1 MLMKRTVKNI
11 AQLAVACLLSMNAMA
26 ENTLPSW
33 SDVDY
38 AGDGIVGHRLDIYAP
53 RDGKSLHKVVVII
66 YGSAWYSNKDKEKA
80 FREIGQPLLDAGFAV
95 VSINHRASVEAK
107 FPAQINDVKAAVR
120 YVRAHARDYGF
131 DTSFIGI
138 TGYSSGGHLSSLT
151 GTTNGVK
158 TFTVGKETV
167 DIEGKVGNCLK
178 SSSKVD
184 AVVDWFGPVD
194 MARMQDCS
202 TTKDE
207 KSPEATLLGVAPAK
221 NLDLVALLG
230 PATYIDKKDPMF
242 LVIHGDADPVVPYCQ
257 SVNFSEALK
266 KQGKLYDFVTVPNG
280 KHGPVTFNKDTFAKM
295 VAFFKKMAKMK

>member
-1 MLMKRTVKNI
+1 MEFSKKRF
-11 AQLAVACLLSMNAMA
+11 VAALFSGMLSMSMMA
-26 ENTLPSW
+26 QTLPSW

-38 AGDGIVGHRLDIYAP
+38 VGDGIVGHKLDIYRPA
-53 RDGKSLHKVVVII
+53 DNKALHKVVVII
-66 YGSAWYSNKDKEKA
+66 YGSAWYSNNSKENA

-107 FPAQINDVKAAVR
+107 FPAQINDVKAAIR
-120 YVRAHARDYGF
+120 YVRAHAKDYGF
-131 DTSFIGI
+131 DTSFVGI

-158 TFTVGKETV
+158 QYTVGKETV
-167 DIEGKVGNCLK
+167 DIEGTEGTCLK

-194 MARMQDCS
+194 MAHMQDCS

-207 KSPEATLLGVAPAK
+207 KSPEACLLGVAPAK

-230 PATYIDKKDPMF
+230 PATYLDKKDPMF
-242 LVIHGDADPVVPYCQ
+242 LVIHGDVDPVVPYCQ

-280 KHGPVTFNKDTFAKM
+280 KHGPVTFNKDTFSKM
-295 VAFFKKMAKMK
+295 VDFFKKMAKMK